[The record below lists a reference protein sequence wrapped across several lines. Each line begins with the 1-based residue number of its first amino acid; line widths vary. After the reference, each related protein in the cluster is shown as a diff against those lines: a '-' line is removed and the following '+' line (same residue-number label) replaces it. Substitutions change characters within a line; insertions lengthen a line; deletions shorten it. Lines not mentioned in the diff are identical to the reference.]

1 MPLHP
6 LLQVRLYDN
15 NLSTPT
21 LIEDLTERV
30 SNLRISTSLN
40 GGFQFCSFRLSSSIG
55 EAWNYLSREGKRGY
69 HFYRLVVNE
78 EQRVIWEGR
87 VSEIQLLIEA
97 QYQGLEIKAF
107 GYWSSMRD
115 QFYTDNDG
123 TDWTSGSG
131 HQIDDIIKEVLTDEC
146 PDINSDQSN
155 IAAGSRDLAGI
166 DFSTKAYPQDIVNDL
181 TKNSDDDNSVWFFAI
196 WENRI
201 PYLFKRAVTQVDHYV
216 WLESLDDLRLTQSAT
231 ELRNAILPFVGSTEG
246 TTQTNTTS
254 LALYPRREFKVSL
267 KTGTNANT
275 QGDAAT
281 TAAEE
286 RGFPRQQQS
295 FTVSGRIY
303 NAVAGDAGAR
313 LEEIP
318 LWRVRAGDV
327 IRIQDLV
334 PATAAT
340 PSLDDVRTFYI
351 METEYDADTNTLTV
365 QPDRRRRSL
374 PSIIAKIAKGADVEI
389 T

>member
-21 LIEDLTERV
+21 LIEDLTDRV

-40 GGFQFCSFRLSSSIG
+40 GGFQFCSFRISSSIG

>member
-21 LIEDLTERV
+21 LIEDLTDRV

-40 GGFQFCSFRLSSSIG
+40 GGFQFCSFRISSSIG

-267 KTGTNANT
+267 KTGTNANR

>member
-6 LLQVRLYDN
+6 LLQVRMYDN
-15 NLSTPT
+15 DLSSPT
-21 LIEDLTERV
+21 LIEDLTDRV
-30 SNLRISTSLN
+30 SGLKISTALN
-40 GGFQFCSFRLSSSIG
+40 GGFLMCSFRISVSLG
-55 EAWNYLSREGKRGY
+55 EAWNYLSREGKRGH
-69 HFYRLVVNE
+69 HFNRVVVNE

-87 VSEIQLLIEA
+87 VMDIEL
-97 QYQGLEIKAF
+97 QIEPDHQGLDITCV
-107 GYWSSMRD
+107 GYWASMQD
-115 QFYTDNDG
+115 QFYSDDAG
-123 TDWTSGSG
+123 TDWTGGSG
-131 HQIDDIIKEVLTDEC
+131 HEIDDIVKEVLTDEC
-146 PDINSDQSN
+146 PDISTDHTN

-166 DFSTKAYPQDIVNDL
+166 DFSKKEYPQDIINEL
-181 TKNSDDDNSVWFFAI
+181 TKNSDDDSSVWFFAI
-196 WENRI
+196 WEGRV

-216 WLESLDDLRLTQSAT
+216 WLADLGSLKLNQSAT
-231 ELRNAILPFVGSTEG
+231 GLRNAILPFVGDTEG

-254 LALYPRREFKVSL
+254 LALYPRREHKVSL

-295 FTVSGRIY
+295 FRVTGRIY
-303 NAVAGDAGAR
+303 NVVAGDAGSR

-334 PATAAT
+334 PATAASPT
-340 PSLDDVRTFYI
+340 LDDVRTFYI
-351 METEYDADTNTLTV
+351 METEYEAGTNTLTV

-374 PSIIAKIAKGADVEI
+374 PAIIAKIAKGADVSI
-389 T
+389 S